1 MKLFFIYVAQFRVL
15 YMAFLNQTT
24 FYGTSVCCWRGCY
37 YSAHPWTYTSGY
49 VLLLVR
55 RCWFLLA
62 NSLSLLLPSHALLAR
77 CPFERI
83 NQEWTD
89 RSVTVV
95 SLFSF
100 ITMVFNIMS
109 YLYNEIFLTAVRT
122 KYIAQWLISNE
133 EWHEAILYRYVSI
146 NGSKRVWTLRFGSVG
161 RVW

>member
-133 EWHEAILYRYVSI
+133 E
-146 NGSKRVWTLRFGSVG
+146 
-161 RVW
+161 